1 MTQISRLVHFHGPC
15 PGDQLWSGLIA
26 RIAGIVPVHVQGE
39 VPGSEGHGQRMR
51 PCSIQS
57 LEMNQAFLQ
66 GTRMTRRWA
75 EEEQH
80 RGVAFA
86 SRCNLQLQ
94 PTAAETLILI
104 LCLNHVHRV
113 VQLLPRIREGI
124 VRQTKA
130 ERIQNPFVLHKSV
143 ASSRVACA
151 RREAIVIHGHVLQVL
166 IASKLSWIAHPED
179 SCQIGK
185 VLHTRD
191 VQSTATNQHQD
202 NRQIPGSC
210 SANQLFLSLGK
221 GDVWS
226 IATFSLQAASFAQL
240 RILGPKVRILYL
252 WVIARE
258 ASNDDHSIGIRSGG
272 HGRCATEFHVVAR
285 RQYSSHLSQAVERCH
300 HVNWP
305 SLVVAQQ
312 LFRGIPQRSINCQSQ
327 IALQRQPSIV
337 LQQDSAL

>member
-166 IASKLSWIAHPED
+166 IAFSTHISF
-179 SCQIGK
+179 
-185 VLHTRD
+185 R
-191 VQSTATNQHQD
+191 QSPGGGRRFGRAVHWATH
-202 NRQIPGSC
+202 RPLR
-210 SANQLFLSLGK
+210 A
-221 GDVWS
+221 
-226 IATFSLQAASFAQL
+226 APRPSLQAVLDSPSRRFL
-240 RILGPKVRILYL
+240 PNWEGP
-252 WVIARE
+252 
-258 ASNDDHSIGIRSGG
+258 SHS
-272 HGRCATEFHVVAR
+272 RCPEHR
-285 RQYSSHLSQAVERCH
+285 H
-300 HVNWP
+300 
-305 SLVVAQQ
+305 
-312 LFRGIPQRSINCQSQ
+312 
-327 IALQRQPSIV
+327 
-337 LQQDSAL
+337 